1 MSDLC
6 RHFGPCGGCL
16 FQDETPTAYRLR
28 KELAVAEPLARNR
41 VAATIAE
48 FVSVPPKTRRRAT
61 FKVAKRNGETLIGF
75 HARQSH
81 DIVDMQECRLLT
93 PALFASV
100 AKLRAMMG
108 EILKN
113 GEDAELYVTD
123 TETGLDVALAWKRKL
138 TSDLVQAL
146 ASWAPKLKA
155 ARILVGREIAVE
167 LARPAVT
174 FGRARV
180 PLPPKAFLQPTR
192 EGEAMLQRLVADALS
207 KTKQLADLFSGCG
220 TFTLPL
226 AEAMRV
232 HAVELDAASLDALG
246 EAARHTQGLKPVTTE
261 KRDLFKLPLTP
272 PELKRFDAV
281 LLDPPRAGALAQV
294 REIAAS
300 TLKRVV
306 YVSCNPETF
315 ARDARVLVDAGF
327 AVGPVTPVD
336 QFLWSSHTELV
347 AGFARR

>member
-1 MSDLC
+1 MSEIC

-16 FQDETPTAYRLR
+16 FQDEAPAAYRLR
-28 KELAVAEPLARNR
+28 KERAVAEPLARNR
-41 VAATIAE
+41 VAAKIAE
-48 FVSVPPKTRRRAT
+48 IVSVAPRTRRRAT
-61 FKVAKRNGETLIGF
+61 FKVAKRRDETLIGF

-81 DIVDMQECRLLT
+81 DIVDMHECRLLT
-93 PALFASV
+93 PALLAAV
-100 AKLRAMMG
+100 ARLRTMMG
-108 EILKN
+108 ALLKN
-113 GEDAELYVTD
+113 GEEAELHVTD
-123 TETGLDVALAWKRKL
+123 TDTGLDIALAWTRKL
-138 TSDLVQAL
+138 NSDLVQTL

-174 FGRARV
+174 FGKAQV
-180 PLPPKAFLQPTR
+180 PLPPRVFLQPTR
-192 EGEAMLQRLVADALS
+192 DGEAVLQRLVADALP
-207 KTKQLADLFSGCG
+207 KTKRLADLFSGCG

-226 AEAMRV
+226 AETMRV

-315 ARDARVLVDAGF
+315 ARDACVLVDAGF
-327 AVGPVTPVD
+327 AIGPVTPVD

-347 AGFARR
+347 AGFARG